1 MFLIVIAYL
10 VSMHLTALVLITA
23 LILTRINSS
32 RVHLDYM
39 PHRTTF
45 KIPFLTHSALST
57 TLAAWK
63 APKWACLGL
72 WCFFHA
78 TCIHIPLLLLLP
90 MLTCTHAFNGG
101 TFASSFCFTCKAFVM
116 QTPWSMLLL
125 FDDIDAIHCK
135 QKRGEAGRLHAE
147 MGWTVGKA
155 SFKSPF
161 LAYLPH
167 GPSFQWRPSCMF
179 QNATFSVFGCAD
191 HAFKSH

>member
-1 MFLIVIAYL
+1 MFLIVIACP
-10 VSMHLTALVLITA
+10 VSMHLTALVLITT
-23 LILTRINSS
+23 ITRINSS

-72 WCFFHA
+72 WCFFH
-78 TCIHIPLLLLLP
+78 CY
-90 MLTCTHAFNGG
+90 C
-101 TFASSFCFTCKAFVM
+101 FCSCSPALMPSMEAHLHPAFV
-116 QTPWSMLLL
+116 LLAKHL
-125 FDDIDAIHCK
+125 SCKLLGPCFFYLMHIDATHCK
-135 QKRGEAGRLHAE
+135 QKRGEAGRFHAE

-179 QNATFSVFGCAD
+179 QNATFAVFGCAD